1 MKMLLLGNGFDLY
14 HKLPTKYENF
24 LHTVDFL
31 RNKKI
36 VKGEDTVGEIFG
48 NSELQKVDRFIKESY
63 EKYKSVYDKV
73 SLDFNKVSDL
83 IDFANNNIWFSY
95 LLKSFNKDLG
105 WIDFEKEIAFVI
117 KNIQSFMNS
126 NMLSFFSEEINGNQA
141 YLHILKFF
149 DFFHKPAGM
158 DKIDGQI
165 APSNHVIDEYKIEI
179 PTGSNNYE
187 LDKEKLVNT
196 MFEHL
201 TNLSEMLKIYLKY
214 FVDEPAKIIAEQH
227 FDKLQS
233 ISDAETA
240 ITLNYTNTFEHLYK
254 SKNVFHIHGDI
265 DNNIV
270 LGINSDDNDELEAL
284 NTDFIHF
291 KKYCQRVRYKTDTD
305 YIKFISEV
313 NSRPDDFFINLTVI
327 GHSLDI
333 SDKDIIMELF
343 NISNCITIYYYNEKD
358 VGKYIKNLVSIY
370 GKNKFDKLRLDKY
383 LTFLPLKELTE
394 VNHNDQF

>member
-36 VKGEDTVGEIFG
+36 VKGEDTVGKIFG
-48 NSELQKVDRFIKESY
+48 DSELQKADRFIKESY
-63 EKYKSVYDKV
+63 EEYKSVYDKV
-73 SLDFNKVSDL
+73 NLNFDKVCDL

-105 WIDFEKEIAFVI
+105 WIDFEKEISFVI

-126 NMLSFFSEEINGNQA
+126 NMLSFFSEETNGNQA
-141 YLHILKFF
+141 YLHILKSF

-158 DKIDGQI
+158 DKIDDQI
-165 APSNHVIDEYKIEI
+165 APANHVIDEYKIEI

-201 TNLSEMLKIYLKY
+201 TNLSEMLKIYLKC
-214 FVDEPAKIIAEQH
+214 FVDEPAKIIAEEQG
-227 FDKLQS
+227 FDKIASIFDAQS
-233 ISDAETA
+233 A
-240 ITLNYTNTFEHLYK
+240 ITLNYTNTYEYLYQ
-254 SKNVFHIHGDI
+254 SKTVAHIHGDI
-265 DNNIV
+265 YSDIV
-270 LGINSDDNDELEAL
+270 LGINSDINDELEEL
-284 NTDFIHF
+284 NTDFISF
-291 KKYCQRVRYKTDTD
+291 KKYYQRVRYGTDAKFMNMLNAIKKTSKIPQVLD
-305 YIKFISEV
+305 
-313 NSRPDDFFINLTVI
+313 LHVI

-333 SDKDIIMELF
+333 TDKDIITELF
-343 NISNCITIYYYNEKD
+343 DKSMKITIYYHNEA
-358 VGKYIKNLVSIY
+358 VIGTYIKNLVSIY
-370 GKNKFDKLRLDKY
+370 GRKEFDKLRLDKS
-383 LTFLPLKELTE
+383 LKFMPLK
-394 VNHNDQF
+394 